1 MSYQTNKSFTFYHH
15 GKVVE
20 IYRVTT
26 DIDGE
31 IATLDGYKMVI
42 PSSSST
48 TGISYPDETITNGI
62 RVEYTALVKPFV
74 QQDPE
79 STAYSSLTEVTSPNE
94 LTHLNL
100 NRVLSL
106 AIVDYLKAMMAERDG
121 DLQQKEYYMRNFH
134 KKVSDNES
142 NKNKIHIAQS
152 SSYSVK

>member
-48 TGISYPDETITNGI
+48 TGISYPDETIPDGI

-74 QQDPE
+74 EEDPE
-79 STAYSSLTEVTSPNE
+79 STAYSSFTEVTSPNE
-94 LTHLNL
+94 LTHVNL
-100 NRVLSL
+100 NRILSL
-106 AIVDYLKAMMAERDG
+106 AIVDYIRAMIAERDG
-121 DLQQKEYYMRNFH
+121 NLDQKEYYLRNFH
-134 KKVSDNES
+134 KKVSDNNS
-142 NKNKIHIAQS
+142 NKKKQHIVQS
-152 SSYSVK
+152 TSYAVK